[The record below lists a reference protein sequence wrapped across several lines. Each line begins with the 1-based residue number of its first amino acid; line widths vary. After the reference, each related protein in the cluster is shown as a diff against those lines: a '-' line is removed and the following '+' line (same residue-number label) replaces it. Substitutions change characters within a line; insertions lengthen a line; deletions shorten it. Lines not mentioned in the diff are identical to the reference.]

1 MEVLIVVLVIVFL
14 IALSRLWVS
23 RSTRPADDEIDSPSG
38 SSNSVFFNNTNS
50 WILDQTIQSI
60 DTSESSSTIE
70 DSQPSQTA
78 SSQDCPQDFSSD
90 NSSGDRPCPA
100 NSTSYDAG
108 GCSVDSSS
116 FDAGNS
122 N

>member
-78 SSQDCPQDFSSD
+78 SSQDSPQDFSSD
-90 NSSGDRPCPA
+90 NSSGDCSCPA
-100 NSTSYDAG
+100 DSTSYDAG
-108 GCSVDSSS
+108 GCSR
-116 FDAGNS
+116 FPQL
-122 N
+122 

>member
-1 MEVLIVVLVIVFL
+1 MEVLIVVLVIVVV

-60 DTSESSSTIE
+60 DSSEASSTIE

-78 SSQDCPQDFSSD
+78 SFQDCPQDFSSD
-90 NSSGDRPCPA
+90 NSSG
-100 NSTSYDAG
+100 
-108 GCSVDSSS
+108 GCSLPSRL
-116 FDAGNS
+116 NQL
-122 N
+122 